1 MYDDILLPT
10 DGSAGMVSVIDY
22 AAELAEIHDA
32 TLHGLYVVDT
42 ASLTDVPMETTLE
55 GVNQAL
61 REEGEAALAEVE
73 QTATNVPVETHAIDG
88 SPAREI
94 VNFAEDNDIDVIVMG
109 THGRS
114 GVDRLLL
121 GSVAERVVR
130 SSPTPVLTVRVDSTA
145 DQGDG
150 DD

>member
-10 DGSAGMVSVIDY
+10 DGSAGMTRVIEY
-22 AAELAEIHDA
+22 AVGLAGIHDA

-42 ASLTDVPMETTLE
+42 ASLSDVPIEMTLE
-55 GVNQAL
+55 GVDQAF
-61 REEGEAALAEVE
+61 REEGEAALAEIE
-73 QTATNVPVETHAIDG
+73 RLAEDVPVETHIEEG
-88 SPAREI
+88 SPATDI
-94 VNFAEDNDIDVIVMG
+94 VAFGEESDADVIVMG

-130 SSPTPVLTVRVDSTA
+130 SSPIPVLTVHVDNIEETA
-145 DQGDG
+145 ESA
-150 DD
+150 

>member
-10 DGSAGMVSVIDY
+10 DGSAGMIRVIEY
-22 AAELAEIHDA
+22 AADLARIHDA

-42 ASLTDVPMETTLE
+42 ASLTDVPMEMSLD
-55 GVNQAL
+55 GVDQAL
-61 REEGEAALAEVE
+61 RDEGEAALAEIE
-73 QTATNVPVETHAIDG
+73 RLADDVPVETHVEEG
-88 SPAREI
+88 SPATDI
-94 VNFAEDNDIDVIVMG
+94 VSFAGESGADVVVMG

-130 SSPTPVLTVRVDSTA
+130 SSPIPVLTVHVENIEETA
-145 DQGDG
+145 ESA
-150 DD
+150 